1 MSRRIAFIDNEIQR
15 CLDEL
20 SEKKSALLNAH
31 FNPSYLGPP
40 IKGVERYNK
49 SFGYLWDNND
59 TAVFGNEEI
68 EERFHRLYGPLLT
81 DDYAI
86 DMQDMLQKIIDT
98 HHNGKNM
105 HERWFMCS
113 SVRLRISASNPFMS
127 GGTLLPGG
135 INLEIIFIRPRLQ
148 GKGILGNILLYLARR
163 VKGESYIRIDECYE
177 DTQKAMDLRY

>member
-68 EERFHRLYGPLLT
+68 EERFHRLYGPLP
-81 DDYAI
+81 D
-86 DMQDMLQKIIDT
+86 
-98 HHNGKNM
+98 
-105 HERWFMCS
+105 
-113 SVRLRISASNPFMS
+113 
-127 GGTLLPGG
+127 LLEEGQLPQQEMRHALIVLIWKGGG
-135 INLEIIFIRPRLQ
+135 I
-148 GKGILGNILLYLARR
+148 
-163 VKGESYIRIDECYE
+163 
-177 DTQKAMDLRY
+177 M